1 MMYRIKTELSEQCV
15 MRGVIE
21 YKGKPVMTI
30 PATASTASTASTVI
44 NCKDSEEVQKAIPHL
59 LDEISEGKLTSI
71 KITEL

>member
-1 MMYRIKTELSEQCV
+1 
-15 MRGVIE
+15 
-21 YKGKPVMTI
+21 MTI
-30 PATASTASTASTVI
+30 PATASTASTVI

>member
-21 YKGKPVMTI
+21 YEGKPIMTI
-30 PATASTASTASTVI
+30 PATASTVS
-44 NCKDSEEVQKAIPHL
+44 NCKDSEEVLKVIPHL
-59 LDEISEGKLTSI
+59 LDEISEGKITSI

>member
-30 PATASTASTASTVI
+30 PATASTASTVI

>member
-1 MMYRIKTELSEQCV
+1 MMYKIKTELSEQCV

-30 PATASTASTASTVI
+30 PATASTTSTVI
-44 NCKDSEEVQKAIPHL
+44 NCKDSEEVLRKIPHL

>member
-30 PATASTASTASTVI
+30 PATASTASTVI
-44 NCKDSEEVQKAIPHL
+44 NCKDSEEVQKVIPRL
-59 LDEISEGKLTSI
+59 LDEISEGKVTSI